1 MTDRTISPLRRRMTE
16 DMTVRGFT
24 PCTQRGYLAAVE
36 NFTAFL
42 GCSPDRSDAED
53 LRRYQLHMRSNG
65 ASATTMNSAV
75 SALRFFFGVTLGR
88 GDAQVEMTTVREPR
102 KLPVVLSPE
111 EVARLLDA
119 AQSSSPGGLKYR
131 AALSV
136 AYGAGLRASEVV
148 SLKLSDID
156 SSRMVIRVEQGK
168 GRKDRYAML
177 SELLLD
183 LLRAW
188 WLAARER
195 GVMLPGGWLFP
206 GQNPVNPLTTRQ
218 LNRAFHG
225 AKAAAGI
232 DKRVSL
238 HTLRHCFATHL
249 LEQKVDIRVI
259 QVLLGH
265 SKLDTTARYS
275 QVASTTLRAVKSP
288 LEQLPAK
295 EKKKKAS

>member
-1 MTDRTISPLRRRMTE
+1 MTNGNISPLRRRMTE

-42 GCSPDRSDAED
+42 GRSPDRSDAED
-53 LRRYQLHMRSNG
+53 LRRYQLHMRSIG
-65 ASATTMNSAV
+65 ASATSMNAAV
-75 SALRFFFGVTLGR
+75 SALRFFFTVTLGR
-88 GDAQVEMTTVREPR
+88 GDAQAGMTTVREPR

-119 AQSSSPGGLKYR
+119 APGLKYR

-148 SLKLSDID
+148 SLKLFDID
-156 SSRMVIRVEQGK
+156 SERMVIRVEQGK

-177 SELLLD
+177 SEHLLH
-183 LLRAW
+183 LLRTYWKAS
-188 WLAARER
+188 R
-195 GVMLPGGWLFP
+195 PQGWLFP

-218 LNRAFHG
+218 LRRAFDG
-225 AKAAAGI
+225 AKAAARI
-232 DKRVSL
+232 DKPVSL

-265 SKLDTTARYS
+265 KKLDTTARYS

-288 LEQLPAK
+288 LEQLSPGPLPPA
-295 EKKKKAS
+295 